1 MTFIL
6 CWPPEPEEWWWG
18 IQWIEPSWALHLQ
31 RNEDEW
37 WQQPR
42 VSRVTRHAWCDVW
55 HQCTV
60 HCSVH
65 WLNYP
70 LHFPLLLWSAGQ
82 ALVMQSC
89 SMFNCSNTIIV
100 IISLRHCLISASKFV
115 NYSSHIQK
123 YLYNFHTALK
133 LPNSSSVDYIGQCV
147 CWLWGDGWW
156 WWGGRVIRLIH
167 TPPPA

>member
-42 VSRVTRHAWCDVW
+42 VSRVTRGVTCDTSAL
-55 HQCTV
+55 CTAV
-60 HCSVH
+60 CTDWIIRCTSRCCCGQLVR
-65 WLNYP
+65 
-70 LHFPLLLWSAGQ
+70 LWS
-82 ALVMQSC
+82 C
-89 SMFNCSNTIIV
+89 SHAACLIVATPSLSLSHYATVPFQHPNLSIIHHTFKNIY
-100 IISLRHCLISASKFV
+100 IISTLHW
-115 NYSSHIQK
+115 
-123 YLYNFHTALK
+123 K
-133 LPNSSSVDYIGQCV
+133 LPSSSSVDYIGQCV

-167 TPPPA
+167 NTPPPA